1 MHPAIRRRKVRVFIA
16 EDSPKVVE
24 RLTDLLEQV
33 GELEVIGHAADVREA
48 AECIQRLRPDVVIL
62 DLRMTNGN
70 GIDVLKTIKITRPET
85 KVIIF
90 SNLSDAQYRKR
101 LLDTGADAFLDK
113 SSDFNQIPGIV
124 LKLVETRS

>member
-1 MHPAIRRRKVRVFIA
+1 MRVFIA
-16 EDSPKVVE
+16 DDSPKVVE

-48 AECIQRLRPDVVIL
+48 AECIRRLRPDVVIL

-90 SNLSDAQYRKR
+90 SNFSDAQYRKR

>member
-1 MHPAIRRRKVRVFIA
+1 MRVFIA

-48 AECIQRLRPDVVIL
+48 AECIRRLRPDVVIL
-62 DLRMTNGN
+62 DVRMTNGN

-90 SNLSDAQYRKR
+90 SNFSDAQYRKR

>member
-1 MHPAIRRRKVRVFIA
+1 MRVFIA

-33 GELEVIGHAADVREA
+33 GELEMIGHAADVREA
-48 AECIQRLRPDVVIL
+48 AECVQRLSPDVVIL

-90 SNLSDAQYRKR
+90 SNFSDAQYRKR

>member
-1 MHPAIRRRKVRVFIA
+1 MRVFIA

-48 AECIQRLRPDVVIL
+48 AECIRRLRPDVVIL

-90 SNLSDAQYRKR
+90 SNFSDAQYRKR

>member
-1 MHPAIRRRKVRVFIA
+1 MKVFIA

-24 RLTDLLEQV
+24 RLRDLLEQA
-33 GELEVIGHAADVREA
+33 GELEVIGHAADAREA
-48 AECIQRLRPDVVIL
+48 AKCVQSLRPDVVIL

-70 GIDVLKTIKITRPET
+70 GIDVLKTIKSTRPET

-90 SNLSDAQYRKR
+90 SNLSGTQYRKR

>member
-1 MHPAIRRRKVRVFIA
+1 MRVFIA

-48 AECIQRLRPDVVIL
+48 AECIRRLRPDVVIL

-90 SNLSDAQYRKR
+90 SNSSDAQYRKR